1 MATVD
6 PWAGH
11 IRALIYGVQFEPNP
25 LDGIDWVLRQV
36 VLAGALSATPDQYL
50 LSIRK
55 ALASETLLSELIP
68 QGHSEETIRRY
79 LRELEHRIQAIV

>member
-6 PWAGH
+6 PWTGH
-11 IRALIYGVQFEPNP
+11 IRAVIYVIQFERNP
-25 LDGIDWVLRQV
+25 LDGLDRVLRQV
-36 VLAGALSATPDQYL
+36 VQAGALSATPNQYL

-79 LRELEHRIQAIV
+79 LTELEHRIQAIV